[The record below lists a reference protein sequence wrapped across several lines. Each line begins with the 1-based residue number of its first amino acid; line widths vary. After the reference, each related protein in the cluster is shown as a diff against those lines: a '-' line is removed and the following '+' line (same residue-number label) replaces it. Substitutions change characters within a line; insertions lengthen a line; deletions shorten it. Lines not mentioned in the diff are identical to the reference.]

1 MRERRVLLVDED
13 DNILRL
19 IGATLALK
27 DIESIPAENAE
38 QALSALRTYEANLVI
53 SSLELPEM
61 HGFDLVRRG
70 RDLPGNIGLP
80 FLFMAKDAAP
90 HIVQQG
96 RDMGAVG
103 FLARPFAVDEL
114 LVRVLTIFGD
124 TDTGVGA
131 RTRQISGN
139 VEVMALPDLLRQ
151 LGVQEA
157 SGTLLVRFRGVAADG
172 ILYLR
177 DGLVVAAEFALLTGV
192 DALFAML
199 PHERG
204 SFRFEDR
211 PPSVPTEI
219 GEETLPLLMEA
230 YRLLDEGLLRRI
242 DPREPS
248 AVAAFSQLLDS
259 HRQAT
264 PMAGAAA
271 VSLPTGRT
279 GISEAL
285 AEEVELEEVDL
296 DEVGMST
303 EDFAPA
309 FLTSELDAI
318 EAELVDGPGETLGR
332 DDRMS
337 ATGTPLVIGEP
348 DTSEARALDEELPY
362 PANLPRP
369 EEPEEMGVALVADTL
384 ADMEIAAALGA
395 PSRTPD
401 VVGFFETILEACRER
416 IGAHAAQI
424 GSRRG
429 RIIISNIPEVTR
441 RDTVAAF
448 SREAIQF
455 ANEDRYGNRYASL
468 DAGDLHVLVVEVDHL
483 RLLTLLF
490 PEQPEPEL
498 VLAQLGPLLE
508 EYRRPR

>member
-1 MRERRVLLVDED
+1 VRERRVLLVDRD
-13 DNILRL
+13 DKILRL

-27 DIESIPAENAE
+27 DIESMPAENAE
-38 QALSALRTYEANLVI
+38 QALSALRSYDANLVI
-53 SSLELPEM
+53 SDIELPEM

-70 RDLPGNIGLP
+70 RSLPGKTTLP
-80 FLFMAKDAAP
+80 FLFMAKDAEP
-90 HIVQQG
+90 HLVQLGQ
-96 RDMGAVG
+96 DMGAVG
-103 FLARPFAVDEL
+103 FVPRPFSIDEL
-114 LVRVLTIFGD
+114 LVRVMTILGD

-131 RTRQISGN
+131 RTREISGS

-151 LGVQEA
+151 LGVQE
-157 SGTLLVRFRGVAADG
+157 SNGTLLVRFRGVQADG

-177 DGLVVAAEFALLTGV
+177 DGLVVEAEFALLTGI

-204 SFRFEDR
+204 SYRFEDR
-211 PPSVPTEI
+211 MPTVPTRI
-219 GEETLPLLMEA
+219 HEETLPLLMEA
-230 YRLLDEGLLRRI
+230 YRLIDEGILRRI

-248 AVAAFSQLLDS
+248 AGSAFSQLVAT
-259 HRQAT
+259 HRQPT

-279 GISEAL
+279 GTSDVIEDMEL
-285 AEEVELEEVDL
+285 DLEEVGL
-296 DEVGMST
+296 ST

-309 FLTSELDAI
+309 FLSAELDAI
-318 EAELVDGPGETLGR
+318 EEEVVERLRPEPLVDIPAHT
-332 DDRMS
+332 
-337 ATGTPLVIGEP
+337 ATGTILIEGEP
-348 DTSEARALDEELPY
+348 DTREIATLDDGLPY
-362 PANLPRP
+362 PGTPRQDG
-369 EEPEEMGVALVADTL
+369 PEEMGVALVADTL
-384 ADMEIAAALGA
+384 ADMEIAAALDRA

-401 VVGFFETILEACRER
+401 VMGFFETILGACRDV

-455 ANEDRYGNRYASL
+455 ASEDRRGNRFASL

-490 PEQPEPEL
+490 PAHPDAEA
-498 VLAQLGPLLE
+498 VLAHLGPLLDA
-508 EYRRPR
+508 YRRR